1 MKIKKIIIIDALI
14 LLIGGIGILLFYLIS
29 HIETKKP
36 SENPLLLN
44 NLTIKDKYLIKDK
57 QYVFTTENKSI
68 FKFATLEFSNEK
80 LKKIEVNE
88 YYHFKIDGENI
99 YFLPTISIK
108 EIFYKSKI
116 EESLYIENNTYLIFT
131 FQYENTLTTFEFNIL
146 DYKINF

>member
-36 SENPLLLN
+36 NENPLLLN
-44 NLTIKDKYLIKDK
+44 NLTIEDKYLIKDK

-88 YYHFKIDGENI
+88 YYHFKIDGKT
-99 YFLPTISIK
+99 Y
-108 EIFYKSKI
+108 IFYQQLALKK
-116 EESLYIENNTYLIFT
+116 YF
-131 FQYENTLTTFEFNIL
+131 
-146 DYKINF
+146 INQK

>member
-1 MKIKKIIIIDALI
+1 M
-14 LLIGGIGILLFYLIS
+14 
-29 HIETKKP
+29 HIRHC
-36 SENPLLLN
+36 
-44 NLTIKDKYLIKDK
+44 
-57 QYVFTTENKSI
+57 I

-108 EIFYKSKI
+108 EIFIKSKI

-131 FQYENTLTTFEFNIL
+131 FQYENTLTTFEFNVL

>member
-68 FKFATLEFSNEK
+68 FKFATLEFS
-80 LKKIEVNE
+80 
-88 YYHFKIDGENI
+88 
-99 YFLPTISIK
+99 
-108 EIFYKSKI
+108 
-116 EESLYIENNTYLIFT
+116 
-131 FQYENTLTTFEFNIL
+131 
-146 DYKINF
+146 

>member
-44 NLTIKDKYLIKDK
+44 NLTIKDK

-80 LKKIEVNE
+80 LKKIDVNE
-88 YYHFKIDGENI
+88 YYNFKIDGENI

-108 EIFYKSKI
+108 EIFIKSKI

-131 FQYENTLTTFEFNIL
+131 FQYENTLTTFEFNVL